1 MTPFFRKLRKQLAD
15 DNKPLKYIR
24 YAIGEIVL
32 VVIGILIALSINNWN
47 QDQQNKR
54 LEQATLKALLIEFQ
68 DNRISIIGYLD
79 DIKIRRKF
87 GDTLRKIIGPEIT
100 YLSEDNVH
108 RLIGEVGSTTKC
120 VLSIDALEDIQSSG
134 KLNLLSNVD
143 VRKGISKW
151 SSLLKELQ
159 AEEFDWAQE
168 FSSQFM
174 TYTSKW
180 IQWENVDYVF
190 EYRDSTRYF
199 KSRFDQDPRL
209 MLQQPEFANI
219 MSIQYWRF
227 VRIERRT
234 DVLLKQTDTLVASI
248 KKELERFD

>member
-1 MTPFFRKLRKQLAD
+1 M
-15 DNKPLKYIR
+15 R

-32 VVIGILIALSINNWN
+32 VVVGILIALSINNWN
-47 QDQQNKR
+47 QDQQNKK
-54 LEQATLKALLIEFQ
+54 LEQATLKALLIEFE
-68 DNRISIIGYLD
+68 DNRMSIIEYLD

-87 GDTLRKIIGPEIT
+87 GDTLRKQLGPEIT
-100 YLSEDNVH
+100 SMNEDNVH
-108 RLIGEVGSTTKC
+108 RLLGEIGATTKC
-120 VLSIDALEDIQSSG
+120 VVSIDALGDIQSSG
-134 KLNLLSNVD
+134 KLNLLSNVE

-159 AEEFDWAQE
+159 GEEFDWAQE
-168 FSSQFM
+168 YSSQFM
-174 TYTSKW
+174 PYTNKW
-180 IQWENVDYVF
+180 MQWDNVDYVF
-190 EYRDSTRYF
+190 EYRDSIRYF

-234 DVLLKQTDTLVASI
+234 DVLLKQTETLVGSI
-248 KKELERFD
+248 KKELFRFD